1 MMRSSVS
8 ACVVLLAACAGV
20 PREATTLRNEAL
32 ELVRAAE
39 ATTDPAQRVPLL
51 EDARARL
58 HRIVGLHGSTDA
70 ARHLLE
76 GGPAEPLW
84 LPNVERAL
92 VEARM
97 DACRAAPDYGC
108 LIENALLASA
118 APEYMMGDFGTA
130 PGYPWIAV
138 AQARIGDVAGADA
151 TLGRLADSGHP
162 DADLVA
168 ESMRPRIA
176 VLQAAFGQIDEA
188 MQTAEHR
195 HAASVR
201 AAIAIAQARAGDT
214 EAALAA
220 ADRIVGDTA
229 GASEYEIERR
239 RGYLLLP
246 LALTR
251 IGVAQAES
259 GVSEEASETL
269 LRAARSLEG
278 VLTSGQND
286 IGTRL
291 LRAIVS
297 TLTEMGD
304 EDVAEQVLLRARTA
318 AAESEYAFARELSLL
333 GIASVR
339 AAIGDSARAVE
350 VLLEVESEAARTAR
364 ERGDSPWAPIQ
375 SYRNVILGWARIG
388 EAVRAHELVDS
399 LVTDAAL
406 SGRVSSTAS
415 RLLADL
421 ARLLAE
427 AGDVDGAAR
436 TAERLDAVGLGGN
449 RSRVTVAE
457 ERSRALAARVS
468 VIEARAR
475 GGDARAALASAREI
489 TGELHPHHTAQ
500 MLTTVAASLADAG
513 EQESARTVFAEA
525 VAAAARVEFPNW
537 PYAAPETGPHD
548 PAEDFLADIMDA
560 GRGFWLNTY
569 LLRGWAL
576 RGIKC
581 TAETAGLPIP
591 LPVLRQ
597 AALNEEEKRY
607 DANNWM
613 LRAIALE
620 RVERPCPS
628 PPAN

>member
-1 MMRSSVS
+1 MMRSGAL

-39 ATTDPAQRVPLL
+39 TTADAARRVPLL

-58 HRIVGLHGSTDA
+58 HRIVGFHGSTDA
-70 ARHLLE
+70 ARQLLE

-108 LIENALLASA
+108 LIENALLAAA
-118 APEYMMGDFGTA
+118 APEYMMGDLWTA
-130 PGYPWIAV
+130 PGYPGIAV

-151 TLGRLADSGHP
+151 TLGRLAHGGLP
-162 DADLVA
+162 DADLIA

-176 VLQAAFGQIDEA
+176 VSRAAFGGIDEA

-195 HAASVR
+195 HAASVW

-214 EAALAA
+214 RAALASA
-220 ADRIVGDTA
+220 NRIVGDTA
-229 GASEYEIERR
+229 GASEYEIEGR

-259 GVSEEASETL
+259 GVAEEASETL
-269 LRAARSLEG
+269 LRAARSLDG

-291 LRAIVS
+291 LRAVAS
-297 TLTEMGD
+297 TLTGMGD
-304 EDVAEQVLLRARTA
+304 AEAAEQVLLRARTA
-318 AAESEYAFARELSLL
+318 AEESEYSSVREGSLL
-333 GIASVR
+333 GIASVW
-339 AAIGDSARAVE
+339 AAMGDSARAVE
-350 VLLEVESEAARTAR
+350 VLLQVESEAARTAQ
-364 ERGDSPWAPIQ
+364 ERGGSPWAPIQ

-388 EAVRAHELVDS
+388 EAARARELADS
-399 LVTDAAL
+399 LVTDAVL
-406 SGRVSSTAS
+406 SGRAAS
-415 RLLADL
+415 AASWLLADL

-427 AGDVDGAAR
+427 AGDVESAAR
-436 TAERLDAVGLGGN
+436 TAERLDAVDFSGN
-449 RSRVTVAE
+449 LSRVTLAE
-457 ERSRALAARVS
+457 ERSRALAAAVS

-475 GGDARAALASAREI
+475 AGDARAAFASAREI
-489 TGELHPHHTAQ
+489 PGELHPHQAAR
-500 MLTTVAASLADAG
+500 MLTTVAAALADAG
-513 EQESARTVFAEA
+513 EEESARAVFADA
-525 VAAAARVEFPNW
+525 VTAAARVEFPIW
-537 PYAAPETGPHD
+537 PYAAPETGPYD

-560 GRGFWLNTY
+560 GRGVWFNTY
-569 LLRGWAL
+569 FLRGWAL
-576 RGIKC
+576 RGVKC

-597 AALNEEEKRY
+597 AALNEEEPRH

-628 PPAN
+628 PAQ